1 MPTNENV
8 KTLLVIG
15 NGFDLAHGLKTR
27 YTNFLDFVKEKIG
40 SIIGVTKEYKIPYF
54 KEYQNKFKKK
64 DLSVND
70 LIECVNDI
78 GNTWIGY
85 FNTIRTNN
93 CLKGRE
99 DWIDF
104 EKEIEMV
111 IKQIENLIL
120 RPVST
125 KELDEKF
132 KFIMGD
138 YLKYSSETIAQE
150 FVPRLNWDLKIL
162 TLFLEQYLIEEEKN
176 LTVSQK
182 KLFQELNIDAVI
194 SYNYTNTLKRLYDLN
209 NAIPIYFIH
218 GQLGKHNLVLGIG
231 ETLSDELENQFT
243 VCANFK
249 KFFQRVKH
257 RLGNKYKD
265 ITKIKDGRMIPWQT
279 VIYGHS
285 LDPTDKD
292 SLYWLM
298 KQYDNINGIT
308 DVSKA
313 SKIIIYYYDEDNYN
327 QQIANAIQ
335 IIGKEELINSVNLE
349 RIVFKP
355 IIVDS
360 D

>member
-15 NGFDLAHGLKTR
+15 NGFDLAHDLKTR
-27 YTNFLDFVKEKIG
+27 YTNFLDFANEKAG
-40 SIIGVTKEYKIPYF
+40 GIIVPPKNYEVRD
-54 KEYQNKFKKK
+54 FKKYK
-64 DLSVND
+64 GNLVKNNLSTDYLFNYMKS
-70 LIECVNDI
+70 I
-78 GNTWIGY
+78 GNIWIGY
-85 FNTIRTNN
+85 FNTLRVNKQ
-93 CLKGRE
+93 LEGRE

-104 EKEIEMV
+104 EKEIEIV
-111 IKQIENLIL
+111 IKQIEKLLLRKIDIRDVEPNL
-120 RPVST
+120 
-125 KELDEKF
+125 EL
-132 KFIMGD
+132 IMGG
-138 YLKYSSETIAQE
+138 YLKQSSAIISQE
-150 FVPRLNWDLKIL
+150 FVPRLSWDLKIL
-162 TLFLEQYLIEEEKN
+162 TLFLEQYLIEEEKR

-182 KLFQELNIDAVI
+182 KLFQELSIDSVI
-194 SYNYTNTLKRLYDLN
+194 SYNYTNTLQRLYDLN
-209 NAIPIYFIH
+209 NTIPIYFIH

-265 ITKIKDGRMIPWQT
+265 ITKIKDGRMIPWQV

-313 SKIIIYYYDEDNYN
+313 SKIIIYYYDENNYN

-335 IIGKEELINSVNLE
+335 IIGKEELIDSVNLE

-355 IIVDS
+355 IVDS